1 VSCTGTPQYEFY
13 VRSPA
18 GVWTLVQNWG
28 ASNTFTWSST
38 SSGAYMI
45 EVDVRN
51 AGAIEDPYD
60 NYTDVPYNLS

>member
-1 VSCTGTPQYEFY
+1 
-13 VRSPA
+13 
-18 GVWTLVQNWG
+18 VQNWG

-51 AGAIEDPYD
+51 AGANEDPYD
-60 NYTDVPYNLS
+60 SYTDVPYNLS